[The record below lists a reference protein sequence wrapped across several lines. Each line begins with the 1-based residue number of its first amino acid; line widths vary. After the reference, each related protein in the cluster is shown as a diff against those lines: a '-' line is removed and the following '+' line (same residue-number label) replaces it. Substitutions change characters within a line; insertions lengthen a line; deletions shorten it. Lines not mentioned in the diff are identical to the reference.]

1 MDRQVENMEHEVYIY
16 NILHKKLK
24 NRKEQ
29 KFLFI
34 HKNNKET
41 RKRRTKKQTN
51 TQKKKNVR

>member
-34 HKNNKET
+34 HKNKKET

-51 TQKKKNVR
+51 TQKKNVR